1 MSIEK
6 VVIIKIIGFD
16 ISKEPFENI
25 IKLLNT
31 QSNYNLK
38 LDEDP
43 CWGFQDSNL
52 RINLVSNNKIEF
64 MIAYETA
71 EDLTKIK
78 KAVKVFLD
86 NTVLYFKAI
95 AVSFSRLYTHETDIQ
110 YTYHTPVFLNDKNLK
125 YKLHT
130 EIESN
135 EENTTLLTSN
145 IHFYNFQ
152 EACKN
157 SKIADVINDHIIS
170 KLEVYEK
177 EFASSV
183 GE

>member
-6 VVIIKIIGFD
+6 VIIIKIIGFD

-31 QSNYNLK
+31 QNNYNLR

-52 RINLVSNNKIEF
+52 RINLIANNKIEF
-64 MIAYETA
+64 MLVYKSA

-110 YTYHTPVFLNDKNLK
+110 YTYHTPVFLSDKILK

-130 EIESN
+130 EIEAN

-145 IHFYNFQ
+145 LHFYNFQ
-152 EACKN
+152 QVCKN
-157 SKIADVINDHIIS
+157 FKIADVINDNIIS

-177 EFASSV
+177 DFANSI